1 MGQPLPELGPSPG
14 DGDLETL
21 RSDVA
26 RMGGLA
32 ESMVSEA
39 IAAVIRRDA
48 VMAEAVVARD
58 VRVDAAQRELE
69 RRVQG
74 LLSARMRVASH
85 ASGEVFLREGLAVL
99 RIVAELERV
108 ADLSKNIA
116 KRTIVLCQA
125 EPLALIRSIERM
137 GRLAEAHLKQVLDAY
152 SKQDV
157 QLAIN
162 VWRRDE
168 DIDFHYNALVK
179 ELLTLMTQDAKAIN
193 PCAHLLFIAKNIE
206 RIGDHCTNIAESVHL
221 LVTGHE
227 IGEDRPKND
236 DAERGDM

>member
-1 MGQPLPELGPSPG
+1 MVAILPFGPVDGEL
-14 DGDLETL
+14 DTL

-39 IAAVIRRDA
+39 ILAVIRRDA
-48 VMAEAVVARD
+48 TLADAVVERD
-58 VRVDAAQRELE
+58 GRVDLAQRDIEHK
-69 RRVQG
+69 VQR
-74 LLSARMRVASH
+74 LLGARMRNCSDA
-85 ASGEVFLREGLAVL
+85 AGEVLLREGLAVL

-116 KRTIVLCQA
+116 KRTLVLAQA
-125 EPLALIRSIERM
+125 EPVALTRSIERM

-157 QLAIN
+157 QLAVN

-179 ELLTLMTQDAKAIN
+179 ELLTLMMADASAIN
-193 PCAHLLFIAKNIE
+193 PCAHLLFVAKNIE

-221 LVTGHE
+221 LVTGKD
-227 IGEDRPKND
+227 IGEERPKSD